1 MQGQVSNPVMAEP
14 LDGWRWTSFSKTT
27 SKDIRIA
34 TYNVLADA
42 YASTKQAKN
51 GMFYYCAD
59 EVLSAGP
66 RRQKILRDLLKLDA
80 DILGLQEVD
89 TTQLTVLK
97 PLKELGW
104 EHTYI
109 RWLDQ
114 KVAVLSCRLTYRSFV
129 VSWFCLPDNYYTQMQ
144 DVVLLNFSCDA
155 SAGVNVML
163 QKAGQLE
170 TFSENLKYRTL

>member
-14 LDGWRWTSFSKTT
+14 LDDWRWTSFSKTT

-59 EVLSAGP
+59 EVLSPGP

-97 PLKELGW
+97 RCKSLAGSI
-104 EHTYI
+104 HTSGDLI
-109 RWLDQ
+109 RKYLF
-114 KVAVLSCRLTYRSFV
+114 SV
-129 VSWFCLPDNYYTQMQ
+129 VDLHIGVVCGKLILP
-144 DVVLLNFSCDA
+144 A
-155 SAGVNVML
+155 
-163 QKAGQLE
+163 
-170 TFSENLKYRTL
+170 R